1 MPDVM
6 PYLLCCSNYTR
17 DGDYYNIPCKSSFIT
32 PVTESDATLKEAQTL
47 ARHSTPQLT
56 MNVYGRLR
64 EGRLSN
70 VIEQVAENI
79 NTQKKSAI
87 YVQKKTSGENEEA
100 VTPSTPEALEDN
112 TAMEVGGIERPN
124 LGFGQSSRTPTE
136 PIHKCAKP
144 LQSNALQ
151 NDPQNVE
158 MHKCALS
165 EQKNS
170 TSLRSK
176 SAIYVQQNSIP
187 EDLAKVV
194 DAWTSL
200 PDGVKSSIMAMIYT
214 AVPDSD

>member
-1 MPDVM
+1 M
-6 PYLLCCSNYTR
+6 
-17 DGDYYNIPCKSSFIT
+17 SSKAIGAEGGF
-32 PVTESDATLKEAQTL
+32 AT
-47 ARHSTPQLT
+47 STAPMT
-56 MNVYGRLR
+56 YDTHG
-64 EGRLSN
+64 
-70 VIEQVAENI
+70 
-79 NTQKKSAI
+79 T
-87 YVQKKTSGENEEA
+87 
-100 VTPSTPEALEDN
+100 
-112 TAMEVGGIERPN
+112 MEVGGIERPN
-124 LGFGQSSRTPTE
+124 LGFRQSSRTPTD

-200 PDGVKSSIMAMIYT
+200 PDVVKSSIMAMIYA

>member
-1 MPDVM
+1 
-6 PYLLCCSNYTR
+6 
-17 DGDYYNIPCKSSFIT
+17 
-32 PVTESDATLKEAQTL
+32 
-47 ARHSTPQLT
+47 
-56 MNVYGRLR
+56 
-64 EGRLSN
+64 
-70 VIEQVAENI
+70 
-79 NTQKKSAI
+79 
-87 YVQKKTSGENEEA
+87 
-100 VTPSTPEALEDN
+100 
-112 TAMEVGGIERPN
+112 MEVGGIERPN

-144 LQSNALQ
+144 LRSNALQ
-151 NDPQNVE
+151 NDPQDVE
-158 MHKCALS
+158 TQKCAIS

-200 PDGVKSSIMAMIYT
+200 PDGVKSSIMAMIYA

>member
-1 MPDVM
+1 
-6 PYLLCCSNYTR
+6 
-17 DGDYYNIPCKSSFIT
+17 
-32 PVTESDATLKEAQTL
+32 
-47 ARHSTPQLT
+47 
-56 MNVYGRLR
+56 
-64 EGRLSN
+64 
-70 VIEQVAENI
+70 
-79 NTQKKSAI
+79 
-87 YVQKKTSGENEEA
+87 
-100 VTPSTPEALEDN
+100 
-112 TAMEVGGIERPN
+112 MEVGGIERPN

-144 LQSNALQ
+144 LRSNALQ
-151 NDPQNVE
+151 NDPQDVE
-158 MHKCALS
+158 MQKCAIS

-200 PDGVKSSIMAMIYT
+200 PDGVKSSIMAMICA